1 MSTQRTVRQPPAEG
15 PRNLLG
21 LQFDVFTLENPRQTL
36 GRLGI
41 TTRQDMSRGYLW
53 RELATEVSNM
63 GNDRVME
70 FKRYARER
78 RVIEITRT
86 TIRRHSRRHA
96 RATEKSSLG
105 RSSSVT

>member
-15 PRNLLG
+15 QRTFLG
-21 LQFDVFTLENPRQTL
+21 LRFDVFTMENLRQIL

-41 TTRQDMSRGYLW
+41 TTRQNMSKGYLW
-53 RELATEVSNM
+53 RDLVTEVSNM

-78 RVIEITRT
+78 CVIE
-86 TIRRHSRRHA
+86 
-96 RATEKSSLG
+96 
-105 RSSSVT
+105 